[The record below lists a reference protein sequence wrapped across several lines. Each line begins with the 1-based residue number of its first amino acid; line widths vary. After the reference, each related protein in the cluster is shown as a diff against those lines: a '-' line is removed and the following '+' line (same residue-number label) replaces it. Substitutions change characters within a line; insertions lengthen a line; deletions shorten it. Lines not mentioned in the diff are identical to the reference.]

1 MPLDLEA
8 AVPPSY
14 DTMNFL
20 TYIARRVLLVI
31 PIVLGVLAI
40 TFLISHIVPGDAAQL
55 MAGPRATP
63 EIIERIRHEHG
74 LDRPLYVQFGVYIAH
89 VFRGD
94 LGKSILTRRPVTAD
108 IADYFPATFELTTTA
123 LLLAVIVGIPLGI
136 VSAVHKDKILDQL
149 SRLTSVIGV
158 STPIFWMGLLLMLVF
173 YVRLGVL
180 PGPGRITGNPPA
192 HITGLFILDSVLTGD
207 WRALG
212 DSFLNLVMP
221 AFVLGYAVLARVVRM
236 TRSSMLEV
244 FGQDYIQT
252 ARAKGLVERAVV
264 YKHALRNALIPT
276 LTVVGLAYGELLGG
290 AVATELIFAWPGM
303 THYVVRSMTSLDF
316 PAVMGV
322 TMVIAL
328 IYILVNLLVD
338 ISYAF
343 IDPRI
348 RY

>member
-1 MPLDLEA
+1 
-8 AVPPSY
+8 
-14 DTMNFL
+14 MNLL
-20 TYIARRVLLVI
+20 TYIVRRVFLVI

-94 LGKSILTRRPVTAD
+94 LGKSILTRRPVAAD
-108 IADYFPATFELTTTA
+108 IVDYFPATFELTTMA
-123 LLLAVIVGIPLGI
+123 MLLSVIVGIPLGI
-136 VSAVHKDKILDQL
+136 ISAVQKDKILDQL
-149 SRLTSVIGV
+149 SRITSVIGV
-158 STPIFWMGLLLMLVF
+158 SIPIFWLGLLLMLFF
-173 YVRLGVL
+173 YIKLRLL
-180 PGPGRITGNPPA
+180 PGPGRITGASPS
-192 HITGLFILDSVLTGD
+192 HITGLFVLDSVLSGD

-212 DSFLNLVMP
+212 DSLLHLVMP

-252 ARAKGLVERAVV
+252 ARAKGLIERAVI

-276 LTVVGLAYGELLGG
+276 LTVVGLSYGELLGG

-303 THYVVRSMTSLDF
+303 AHYVVGSMSSLDF

-338 ISYAF
+338 VSYAF

>member
-1 MPLDLEA
+1 
-8 AVPPSY
+8 
-14 DTMNFL
+14 MNLL
-20 TYIARRVLLVI
+20 TYIVKRVFLVI

-108 IADYFPATFELTTTA
+108 IVDYFPATFELTTMA
-123 LLLAVIVGIPLGI
+123 MLLSVIIGVPLGI
-136 VSAVHKDKILDQL
+136 ISAIQKDKILDQL

-158 STPIFWMGLLLMLVF
+158 SMPIFWLGLLLMLFF
-173 YVRLGVL
+173 YMRLGLL
-180 PGPGRITGNPPA
+180 PGPGRITGASPS
-192 HITGLFILDSVLTGD
+192 HITGLFVLDSVLTGD

-212 DSFLNLVMP
+212 DSLLHLVMP

-236 TRSSMLEV
+236 TRSSMLDV

-252 ARAKGLVERAVV
+252 ARAKGLVERAVI

-276 LTVVGLAYGELLGG
+276 LTVVGLSYGELLGG

-303 THYVVRSMTSLDF
+303 AHYVVGSMSSLDF

>member
-1 MPLDLEA
+1 
-8 AVPPSY
+8 
-14 DTMNFL
+14 MNLL
-20 TYIARRVLLVI
+20 TYIVKRVFLVI

-108 IADYFPATFELTTTA
+108 IVDYFPATFELTTMA
-123 LLLAVIVGIPLGI
+123 MLLSVIIGIPLGI
-136 VSAVHKDKILDQL
+136 ISAVQKDKILDQL

-158 STPIFWMGLLLMLVF
+158 SMPIFWLGLLLMLFF
-173 YVRLGVL
+173 YMRLGLL
-180 PGPGRITGNPPA
+180 PGPGRITGASPS
-192 HITGLFILDSVLTGD
+192 HITGLFVLDSVLTGD

-212 DSFLNLVMP
+212 DSLLHLVMP

-252 ARAKGLVERAVV
+252 ARAKGLVERAVI

-276 LTVVGLAYGELLGG
+276 LTVVGLSYGELLGG

-303 THYVVRSMTSLDF
+303 AHYVVGSMSSLDF

>member
-1 MPLDLEA
+1 
-8 AVPPSY
+8 
-14 DTMNFL
+14 MNLL
-20 TYIARRVLLVI
+20 TYIVRRIFLVI

-108 IADYFPATFELTTTA
+108 IVDYFPATFELTTMA
-123 LLLAVIVGIPLGI
+123 MLLSVIVGIPLGI
-136 VSAVHKDKILDQL
+136 ISAVQKDKILDQL
-149 SRLTSVIGV
+149 SRITSIIGV
-158 STPIFWMGLLLMLVF
+158 SMPIFWLGLLLMLFF
-173 YVRLGVL
+173 YIKLRLL
-180 PGPGRITGNPPA
+180 PGPGRITGASPS
-192 HITGLFILDSVLTGD
+192 HITGLFVLDSVLSGD

-212 DSFLNLVMP
+212 DSFLHLVMP

-252 ARAKGLVERAVV
+252 ARAKGLIERAVI

-276 LTVVGLAYGELLGG
+276 LTVVGLSYGELLGG

-303 THYVVRSMTSLDF
+303 AHYVVGSMSSLDF

>member
-1 MPLDLEA
+1 
-8 AVPPSY
+8 
-14 DTMNFL
+14 MNLL
-20 TYIARRVLLVI
+20 TYIVKRVFLIV

-94 LGKSILTRRPVTAD
+94 LGKSILTRRPVAAD
-108 IADYFPATFELTTTA
+108 IADYFPATFELTTMA
-123 LLLAVIVGIPLGI
+123 MLLSVIVGIPLGI
-136 VSAVHKDKILDQL
+136 ISAVQKDRILDQL

-158 STPIFWMGLLLMLVF
+158 SMPIFWLGLLLMLFF
-173 YVRLGVL
+173 YMRLGLL
-180 PGPGRITGNPPA
+180 PGPGRITGASPS
-192 HITGLFILDSVLTGD
+192 HITGLFVLDSVLTGD

-212 DSFLNLVMP
+212 DSLLHLVMP

-236 TRSSMLEV
+236 TRSSMLDV

-252 ARAKGLVERAVV
+252 ARAKGLIERAVI

-276 LTVVGLAYGELLGG
+276 LTVVGLSYGELLGG

-303 THYVVRSMTSLDF
+303 AHYVVGSMSSLDF